1 MANKYNLMSQLIFKF
16 PFKTQ
21 YYEQDYYV
29 SSNNFS
35 AYRLIESWPR
45 WPGKWVNIYG
55 PKGCGKTHLSNILKK
70 KINSAKILEASSI
83 NNETISEIEKID
95 CLIIDNYNSNVD
107 ENIFYSILNQSKQ
120 FDCYIVI
127 NSILPVK
134 DIKIDLHDLKSRV
147 TSFVNL
153 AIELPTDDLLRVI
166 ISKSFSDK
174 QIEISPKISEYI
186 IKNIERSYEK
196 VFKFIKEIDDLSLSS
211 GKSININLIKK
222 VLINE

>member
-1 MANKYNLMSQLIFKF
+1 MSQLVFKF
-16 PFKTQ
+16 PFKTK

-35 AYRLIESWPR
+35 AYRLIESWPN
-45 WPGKWVNIYG
+45 WPDKWVNIYG

-70 KINSAKILEASSI
+70 KISVVQIFDAKKIDE
-83 NNETISEIEKID
+83 EKISKFEKLD
-95 CLIIDNYNSNVD
+95 CLIIDNYSNNID
-107 ENIFYSILNQSKQ
+107 ENFFYSILNHLKQLDTYVVVNSLLPIKNTKLELKDLQS
-120 FDCYIVI
+120 
-127 NSILPVK
+127 
-134 DIKIDLHDLKSRV
+134 RAE
-147 TSFVNL
+147 SFVSL
-153 AIELPTDDLLRVI
+153 GIELPTDDLLRVI

-174 QIEISPKISEYI
+174 QIDISPKISEYI